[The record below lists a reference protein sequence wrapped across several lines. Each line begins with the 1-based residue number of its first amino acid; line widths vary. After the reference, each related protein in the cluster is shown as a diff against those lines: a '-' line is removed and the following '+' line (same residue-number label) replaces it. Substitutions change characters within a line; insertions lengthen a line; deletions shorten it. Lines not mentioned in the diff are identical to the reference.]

1 MDDFNHNERVW
12 QVTGSETWDGYT
24 SRFLQGL
31 HEIAAQ
37 NDGKTIAIFTH
48 ACVLRGVQK
57 RLLKTDELPFCENTA
72 VSRLC
77 WRDGEITFD
86 FLNDASHLS
95 PEISTMQRQQRLKQG
110 ATDRADYSLW
120 FEKAPDKAETWLAKL
135 RSRTVGQ
142 LVLGAG
148 DTQNSGVILDLS
160 LDEAYRGRCFG
171 QQLLGQAVSVLRNR
185 GAREIQVSVP
195 DANARAA
202 HFFAENGFVPQ
213 TPGGAVLFKD
223 IEVRPLP

>member
-1 MDDFNHNERVW
+1 MPDRTGGVYSQRVPLHPDRRFRETGVGCWEDVPFGWLERFDKSNMDDFNHNERVW

-95 PEISTMQRQQRLKQG
+95 PEISTMQRQPAAQAGRDGPRGLQPVVRKSAGQG
-110 ATDRADYSLW
+110 GDLAC
-120 FEKAPDKAETWLAKL
+120 KAA
-135 RSRTVGQ
+135 Q
-142 LVLGAG
+142 
-148 DTQNSGVILDLS
+148 QN
-160 LDEAYRGRCFG
+160 R
-171 QQLLGQAVSVLRNR
+171 
-185 GAREIQVSVP
+185 
-195 DANARAA
+195 RAA
-202 HFFAENGFVPQ
+202 CAGR
-213 TPGGAVLFKD
+213 G
-223 IEVRPLP
+223 

>member
-1 MDDFNHNERVW
+1 M
-12 QVTGSETWDGYT
+12 
-24 SRFLQGL
+24 
-31 HEIAAQ
+31 
-37 NDGKTIAIFTH
+37 
-48 ACVLRGVQK
+48 
-57 RLLKTDELPFCENTA
+57 
-72 VSRLC
+72 
-77 WRDGEITFD
+77 
-86 FLNDASHLS
+86 
-95 PEISTMQRQQRLKQG
+95 
-110 ATDRADYSLW
+110 
-120 FEKAPDKAETWLAKL
+120 
-135 RSRTVGQ
+135 
-142 LVLGAG
+142 
-148 DTQNSGVILDLS
+148 ILDLS